1 MACHREFPLLMEQG
15 APGRRAYL
23 LPKLDVPARPI
34 DELIPDSYLRSEH
47 APLPEL
53 SELEVV
59 RHFIGLSRRNH
70 GVDVGFYPLGSC
82 TMKYNP
88 KVNEDLAFYQG
99 FANLHP
105 YQPEKTVQG
114 ALQLMYELEQDL
126 CEIAG
131 LERATLTPAAGAHG
145 ELTGLMLI
153 KAYQEDRGEGHRD
166 EIIIPDSAHGTNPA
180 SAAMCGYKV
189 VEVASNDR
197 GGVSVDALREVVGP
211 QTAGLML
218 TNPNTLGLFE
228 EDILTIS
235 EIVHGAGGLL
245 YYDGANANAILGKC
259 RPGDMG
265 FDVVHF
271 NLHKTFST
279 PHGGGGPGSGP
290 IAVRENLVPFLPV
303 PVVEKRKDAQGGQTA
318 EVDPGKAAEEFYL
331 DYRRP
336 RSIGKIKG
344 FHGNFLV
351 MVRAYAYIRSMGP
364 EGLRQASEDAV
375 LAANYLMRK
384 LSAFYDLPYN
394 RICKH
399 EFVLSA
405 KRQKAEGVTAQ
416 DIAKRLLDYGIH
428 APTVYFPLIVEE
440 ALMIEPTETESQAAL
455 DDFIEVMA
463 AIASEAGESP
473 EQLTTA
479 PHHTVV
485 GRLDETRAA
494 RHPVVRWRGIAWEEG
509 KKE

>member
-1 MACHREFPLLMEQG
+1 MARHKEYPLLMELG

-23 LPKLDVPARPI
+23 LPELDIPARPI
-34 DELIPDSYLRSEH
+34 DELIPSANLRTDP

-88 KVNEDLAFYQG
+88 KVNEDLAFDPG

-105 YQPEKTVQG
+105 YQPEQTVQG
-114 ALQLMYELEQDL
+114 ALQLMYELEQYL

-131 LERATLTPAAGAHG
+131 LDRATLTPAAGAHG

-153 KAYQEDRGEGHRD
+153 KAYQAARGEGHRN

-189 VEVASNDR
+189 VEVASNSR
-197 GGVSVDALREVVGP
+197 GGVCVDALQEIVGP

-235 EIVHGAGGLL
+235 EVVHAAGGLL

-290 IAVRENLVPFLPV
+290 IAVRETLVPFLPI
-303 PVVEKRKDAQGGQTA
+303 PIVERRERVQTA
-318 EVDPGKAAEEFYL
+318 GADLGERQEEFFL
-331 DYRRP
+331 DYNRP
-336 RSIGKIKG
+336 QSIGKIKG

-351 MVRAYAYIRSMGP
+351 MIRAYAYIRSMGP

-375 LAANYLMRK
+375 LAANYLMRE
-384 LSAFYDLPYN
+384 LSASYDLPYD

-405 KRQKAEGVTAQ
+405 KQQKAEGVTAQ
-416 DIAKRLLDYGIH
+416 DIAKRLLDYGMH

-440 ALMIEPTETESQAAL
+440 ALMVEPTETESKAAL
-455 DDFIEVMA
+455 DEFVQVMT
-463 AIASEAGESP
+463 AIAREVKESP
-473 EQLTTA
+473 EQVRTA

-485 GRLDETRAA
+485 GRLDETQAA
-494 RHPVVRWRGIAWEEG
+494 RHPVVRWREEI
-509 KKE
+509 E